1 MYLIVWIK
9 DIYLRKTMWQDF
21 EEYILNEAGE
31 RDVKIA
37 EIGVGKFDKIANN
50 LSKKENI
57 SIIKTDISPKD
68 ASVIKDDITNPN
80 IDLYRDVDIIYSI
93 RPPSELQ
100 PHLVNLAL
108 KIDSQLIIKPL
119 TNEDLNTGRV
129 KMKLKNFKKASFYI
143 LR

>member
-1 MYLIVWIK
+1 
-9 DIYLRKTMWQDF
+9 MWNDF
-21 EEYILNEAGE
+21 RDYILSEIQD
-31 RDVKIA
+31 RPTKIA
-37 EIGVGKFDKIANN
+37 EIGVGKFSMIADE
-50 LSKKENI
+50 LSEKENI
-57 SIIKTDISPKD
+57 TLIKTDIQPADSTI
-68 ASVIKDDITNPN
+68 IKDDITNPN
-80 IDLYRDVDIIYSI
+80 LDLYANTDIIYSI

-100 PHLVNLAL
+100 PYLVKLAQ

>member
-1 MYLIVWIK
+1 
-9 DIYLRKTMWQDF
+9 MWQDF

-37 EIGVGKFDKIANN
+37 EIGVGKFDRIANN

-143 LR
+143 LRWIYAGYTLPI